1 MQCNQ
6 SEGWNFSFGP
16 YNSLFF
22 QTSSFNFHVVLCRN
36 ESKSQ
41 INTTFDL
48 IFFSFQI
55 KQHIL
60 EYWNAS
66 DEGMDRKDNIQ
77 QRVTTRTM
85 VRAKEKHR
93 IS

>member
-1 MQCNQ
+1 MLYCAEMKA
-6 SEGWNFSFGP
+6 SHKLTLPLISF
-16 YNSLFF
+16 
-22 QTSSFNFHVVLCRN
+22 
-36 ESKSQ
+36 
-41 INTTFDL
+41 
-48 IFFSFQI
+48 FFSFQI